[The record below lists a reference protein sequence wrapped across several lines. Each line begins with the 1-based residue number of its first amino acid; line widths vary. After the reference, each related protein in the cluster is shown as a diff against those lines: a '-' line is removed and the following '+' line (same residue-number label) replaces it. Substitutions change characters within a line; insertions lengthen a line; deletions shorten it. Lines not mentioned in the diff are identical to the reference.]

1 MSTWSDTFW
10 LAALKYVYRVYICM
24 YVPVCMYVCMYVY
37 MYVCLYACIMYV
49 CCTHYKAEYYIIH
62 TVIHAR
68 GKAIH

>member
-1 MSTWSDTFW
+1 
-10 LAALKYVYRVYICM
+10 M
-24 YVPVCMYVCMYVY
+24 YVPVYMYVCMYVY

-62 TVIHAR
+62 TVIHAC